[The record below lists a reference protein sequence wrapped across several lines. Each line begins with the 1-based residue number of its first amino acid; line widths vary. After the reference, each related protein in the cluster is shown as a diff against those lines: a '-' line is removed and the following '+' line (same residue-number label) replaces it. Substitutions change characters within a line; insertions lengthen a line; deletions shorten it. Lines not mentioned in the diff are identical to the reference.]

1 MDVLDKIRALRAELT
16 QFRQSS
22 PPPPFDDGFWLP
34 FGILSQKGGMHLGFE
49 TFVEVFVFRG
59 RFFLSLELVEIR
71 LYLGASLCIYL
82 FWLLMYSCWAIHF
95 WGRYIYCFI
104 YFFFHCLLTYIL
116 DVIHWYLSLFYVLW
130 NQEFVLSTCIF
141 HTCIYA
147 SCLVFQ
153 EKYRLIQLS
162 CCLHLQ
168 LMDSS

>member
-1 MDVLDKIRALRAELT
+1 MRIIATSFWWWILIALWYSITKRGST
-16 QFRQSS
+16 Y
-22 PPPPFDDGFWLP
+22 
-34 FGILSQKGGMHLGFE
+34 LSNCR
-49 TFVEVFVFRG
+49 VFVFRG
-59 RFFLSLELVEIR
+59 RAFFLLELVEIR

-104 YFFFHCLLTYIL
+104 CFLFHCLLTYIL
-116 DVIHWYLSLFYVLW
+116 DVIHWYLSLFCVLR
-130 NQEFVLSTCIF
+130 NQEFILSTCIF

-168 LMDSS
+168 LMYSS